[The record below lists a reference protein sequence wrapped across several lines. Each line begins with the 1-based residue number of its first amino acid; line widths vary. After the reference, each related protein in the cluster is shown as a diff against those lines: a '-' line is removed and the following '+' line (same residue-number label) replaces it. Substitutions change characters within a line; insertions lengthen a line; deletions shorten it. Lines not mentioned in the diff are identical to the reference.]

1 VAAPKAHIY
10 RVEDQYEPTG
20 ESRQALD
27 LVQLYL
33 DPVYDIEQF
42 DSIIRARKS
51 RSRPGLARLLTARR
65 DAMRA
70 LAAQLMPDRS
80 PNL

>member
-1 VAAPKAHIY
+1 VAAPEAHIY
-10 RVEDQYEPTG
+10 RVEDQSTPQA
-20 ESRQALD
+20 ESIQALD

-42 DSIIRARKS
+42 DSIIRARKP

-70 LAAQLMPDRS
+70 LAAQLLPGDAPR
-80 PNL
+80 P